1 MVTKMNIPTYTIQKN
16 QSGFSLLEVLAST
29 ILITII
35 LLSFFTFFINSAK
48 TTKTSESI
56 VDFTYLAQ
64 KEMENAYEKS
74 SLSTSTNWEGIK
86 NDIDNLGYTYLEE
99 RNGYSIF
106 KKTAVDVNGY
116 VLLKIKMHEPIK
128 YDLLTKTIIEVYDAE
143 KSILKAQM
151 ETILSWG
158 G

>member
-1 MVTKMNIPTYTIQKN
+1 MNIPTYTIRQN
-16 QSGFSLLEVLAST
+16 ESGFSLVEVLAST

-35 LLSFFTFFINSAK
+35 LLSFFTLFINSAK

-64 KEMENAYEKS
+64 KEMENVYEKS
-74 SLSTSTNWEGIK
+74 SLSTSTKWDDIK
-86 NDIDNLGYTYLEE
+86 NDIANSNLGYTYLED
-99 RNGYSIF
+99 RNGYTIF
-106 KKTAVDVNGY
+106 KKTVVDVNGY
-116 VLLKIKMHEPIK
+116 VLLKIKMHENTK
-128 YDLLTKTIIEVYDAE
+128 YDYLTKTIIEVYDAE
-143 KSILKAQM
+143 KNILKAQM